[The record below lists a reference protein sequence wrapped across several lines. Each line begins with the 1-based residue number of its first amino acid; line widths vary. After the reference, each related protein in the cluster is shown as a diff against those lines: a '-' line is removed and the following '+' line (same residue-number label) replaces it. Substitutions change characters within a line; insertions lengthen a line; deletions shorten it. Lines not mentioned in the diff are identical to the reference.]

1 MAEWF
6 FNEGWQIMAGGERH
20 RADDRLSVLL
30 ASGKT
35 VRDAAA
41 ETGISES
48 TAFRRLTDPEFGQQL
63 IQARAVLWDGALAQL
78 TNLSG
83 KAVATLGE
91 LLDSDSD
98 PVRLQ
103 AAKNVL
109 ELGTKLREAVDFD
122 LRLLQVERS
131 RAECVN

>member
-1 MAEWF
+1 
-6 FNEGWQIMAGGERH
+6 MAGGERH

-131 RAECVN
+131 QAECVT

>member
-1 MAEWF
+1 
-6 FNEGWQIMAGGERH
+6 MAGGERH

-103 AAKNVL
+103 AAKSVL

-131 RAECVN
+131 RAECVT